1 MGNSDERIDIRNKA
15 NEKANK
21 IIKGMKYLEDNI
33 LKEEIK
39 NRVKS
44 DKAGNKNVNVSSKNK
59 KFNLNIFVYSE

>member
-39 NRVKS
+39 KRVKS
-44 DKAGNKNVNVSSKNK
+44 DKAGNENVNVSSNNK